1 MIKKNLI
8 LSFFSASAKIV
19 GGIGVVSILARVFT
33 LSDFGNFTYSLTLG
47 TVFALIVDYGYNIK
61 VIKDVSL
68 NPDNVD
74 NIVSKTTA
82 NKILLFLFTVIAYFV
97 ANTLLKNSHEL
108 IITGLFL
115 FLSLVA
121 FSFTNTILSVF
132 KGRKEYTRDLK
143 VVLADNLATIVIV
156 PLVAFMTKSIETTSI
171 SFFLS
176 KLIGLIYALRIYTK
190 ENQINFPSF
199 KELLIDLQKA
209 LPYAVHYWVGNLYLN
224 IDTIIMKPV
233 VSSEDLGIY
242 QSGIRIIIGLGI
254 LLTVINSVYLP
265 LLNENLNNNKKLFKV
280 HVLQLNANVIRLS
293 IIFIFGMIIFSKLI
307 IIILFGNKF
316 LELQEIFWI
325 LALIVG
331 MRIIGAS
338 YGILL
343 TISDKQSLRAIAG
356 ALGIVLIVVCDLIFI
371 PMYGYQMAAY
381 TLLFAHFF
389 ITAFY
394 IATVYL
400 EYKTLFVPS
409 WKRLINIKNV
419 I

>member
-176 KLIGLIYALRIYTK
+176 KLIGLIYALGIYTK

-209 LPYAVHYWVGNLYLN
+209 LPYAVHYWVGNL
-224 IDTIIMKPV
+224 
-233 VSSEDLGIY
+233 
-242 QSGIRIIIGLGI
+242 

-265 LLNENLNNNKKLFKV
+265 LLNENLNNNKKLFKA

>member
-1 MIKKNLI
+1 VIKKNLI

-19 GGIGVVSILARVFT
+19 GGIGIVSILARVFT

-68 NPDNVD
+68 NHDNV
-74 NIVSKTTA
+74 NTIVSRTFLSKF
-82 NKILLFLFTVIAYFV
+82 LLLTLTIPAFFLVNAITK
-97 ANTLLKNSHEL
+97 NTNELL
-108 IITGLFL
+108 ITGLFL

-132 KGRKEYTRDLK
+132 KGRKEYMLDLR
-143 VVLADNLATIVIV
+143 VVLVDNIITILIV
-156 PLVAFMTKSIETTSI
+156 PAVALLTRSIQATSI

-176 KLIGLIYALRIYTK
+176 KLIGLAFSFWLYKQENNIYLPTIK
-190 ENQINFPSF
+190 DVL
-199 KELLIDLQKA
+199 KDLQQA

-224 IDTIIMKPV
+224 IDTILMKPM

-265 LLNENLNNNKKLFKV
+265 LLNENLNKNKKLFKAN
-280 HVLQLNANVIRLS
+280 VLKLNASVIRLS
-293 IIFIFGMIIFSKLI
+293 IIFIIGMLIFSKYI

-343 TISDKQSLRAIAG
+343 TISDKQAMRAIAG
-356 ALGIVLIVVCDLIFI
+356 AIGIAIIVICDLLLI
-371 PMYGYQMAAY
+371 PDYGYKMAAY
-381 TLLFAHFF
+381 ILLLAHLF
-389 ITAFY
+389 ITTFY
-394 IATVYL
+394 IITIYI
-400 EYKTLFVPS
+400 EYKTLFIPS
-409 WKRLINIKNV
+409 WKRLISLKKV
-419 I
+419 L